1 MQVELLVRLKSFNG
15 SLQYKHGPS
24 KLMVGVGVFV
34 FVFVDRD
41 FCGLDESS
49 GSGDTDAVCVLLR
62 QPITMKIRLT
72 VFA

>member
-24 KLMVGVGVFV
+24 MMVGGDASE
-34 FVFVDRD
+34 FVDRD

-62 QPITMKIRLT
+62 QPIR
-72 VFA
+72 